1 MGDKC
6 SLWSKPS
13 TLRMQTSVANM
24 KNCNGRTATYDMTR
38 NVIIRENWGS
48 HIVGK
53 MVESHLR
60 NENMYRSTFEESRSD
75 RR

>member
-1 MGDKC
+1 MINAVYEV
-6 SLWSKPS
+6 
-13 TLRMQTSVANM
+13 TLYFKNANLMLQTWE
-24 KNCNGRTATYDMTR
+24 NCDGWTATQDMIR

-75 RR
+75 RW